1 MIKKLFHTLT
11 GRKGKGGDSDF
22 STFFR
27 EASKEAKEKLL
38 LEVIREAN
46 QDQREIVERYNAMQA
61 KSVH

>member
-11 GRKGKGGDSDF
+11 GRKGKGNNSDF

-27 EASKEAKEKLL
+27 EVPKEAKEKLL
-38 LEVIREAN
+38 LEVARKAN

>member
-1 MIKKLFHTLT
+1 MIKKLFHTLA
-11 GRKGKGGDSDF
+11 GRKEKGGDSDF

-38 LEVIREAN
+38 LEVAREAN

-61 KSVH
+61 KSVN